1 LKKTS
6 CEIGPYKPSAWGL
19 SEVLGPLGTTHCL
32 RMPLPTFGHG
42 FLKRQ
47 VVRKKLQFLGQ
58 LAVLIAIY
66 LVGNLVVRLT
76 RLPVPGNVVGVILL
90 YALLNLGLIRL
101 EQVQDAADFL
111 LRHLL
116 FFFIPVAV
124 DLMNWGGLF
133 YKYGL
138 MLALAIV
145 VSTILTYLG
154 TGWIAQWLHKG
165 EASCPN

>member
-1 LKKTS
+1 MKKN
-6 CEIGPYKPSAWGL
+6 
-19 SEVLGPLGTTHCL
+19 
-32 RMPLPTFGHG
+32 
-42 FLKRQ
+42 
-47 VVRKKLQFLGQ
+47 LQFLGQ

-66 LVGNLVVRLT
+66 LVGNQIVRLT
-76 RLPVPGNVVGVILL
+76 GLPVPGNVVGVVLL

-111 LRHLL
+111 LRHLV

-145 VSTILTYLG
+145 VSTILTYVG
-154 TGWIAQWLHKG
+154 TGWIAQRLQKR
-165 EASCPN
+165 ETACPT